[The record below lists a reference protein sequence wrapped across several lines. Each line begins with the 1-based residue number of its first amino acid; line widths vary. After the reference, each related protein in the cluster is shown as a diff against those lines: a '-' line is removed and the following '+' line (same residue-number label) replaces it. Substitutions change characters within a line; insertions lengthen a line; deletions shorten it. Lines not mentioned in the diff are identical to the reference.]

1 MSKPKTKCIE
11 EKFTEIFSAG
21 KVFFPKI
28 FRFSAEKLGF
38 LAENYTRGCQI
49 FILWVRGNIFRAKFL
64 KLVFKHFRFFRSIRE
79 VSVTTSNNYFK
90 GWQSCKKCLEEQTKE
105 KVNPR
110 EKKHYFNF
118 SKNLSEVFLLLAK
131 NYRQGCQNCNLRIF
145 SRFWGKTLFFLNW
158 TWFQPSSDFEM
169 EKKDSSQNVLL
180 RVHATK
186 FRASREIFWGKRF
199 LFRKSLFFCSHFC
212 SLSDFLVFCKV
223 V

>member
-145 SRFWGKTLFFLNW
+145 SRFWGKTLFFFKLNTISTFFGLW
-158 TWFQPSSDFEM
+158 DGKKGFQSKCFTQGSCNKISRFQRNILR
-169 EKKDSSQNVLL
+169 KKISLSK
-180 RVHATK
+180 K
-186 FRASREIFWGKRF
+186 FVF
-199 LFRKSLFFCSHFC
+199 LFS
-212 SLSDFLVFCKV
+212 FL
-223 V
+223 